1 MWNYDEDSGPR
12 TVGVTTSEK
21 PIKKGRCCHHWII
34 ETPDGPMCKGVCK
47 FCGSKKEFD
56 SFGPYSKPWW

>member
-47 FCGSKKEFD
+47 FCVFSVLASMGEQDD
-56 SFGPYSKPWW
+56 S